1 MNPSPHYKVTSVSY
15 NNTSNVKSDCFQL
28 QEVFDGDQD
37 WSLLLNY
44 RRQMTFHQ
52 VQLPTLSPLSTL
64 ADEKK
69 KLFYVTALY

>member
-52 VQLPTLSPLSTL
+52 VSKWNWDYRKKMGIST
-64 ADEKK
+64 ARQKK
-69 KLFYVTALY
+69 DTKTK